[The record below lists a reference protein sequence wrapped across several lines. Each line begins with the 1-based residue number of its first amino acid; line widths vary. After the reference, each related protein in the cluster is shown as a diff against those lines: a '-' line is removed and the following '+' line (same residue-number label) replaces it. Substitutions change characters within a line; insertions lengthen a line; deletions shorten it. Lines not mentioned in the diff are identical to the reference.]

1 MKKYLQT
8 IRCDFYAVPFA
19 TVEFTIHQKRTFP
32 KWNKFPKYSLALMNY
47 PIFSGFGQN
56 VLGIT
61 TKLES
66 LHRGKN
72 APIQIPDESNIPWA
86 PETFDSPICDSVP
99 RNCNSRLTQ
108 NESKTAF
115 LKNFHLFYS
124 ASENAERKNWFTC
137 NWRQFRRYNSNP
149 IQSQR
154 RWCSWN
160 DLASWWSSCSR

>member
-1 MKKYLQT
+1 MRFLSLQSSLQS
-8 IRCDFYAVPFA
+8 IRREHFQNEKNILWRLWIIRF
-19 TVEFTIHQKRTFP
+19 
-32 KWNKFPKYSLALMNY
+32 
-47 PIFSGFGQN
+47 FSGFGQN

-108 NESKTAF
+108 NEPKTAF